1 MRPIVQMTHLL
12 TLVLLAA
19 PAAGAAQP
27 LAAFLDSAAR
37 QNVDERLASEAR
49 VRADAEAGQ
58 AWGALLPSLTASG
71 AWTHNQYDAVL
82 EFPTGQGTSKTVTI
96 IPRNQL
102 EASIR
107 VEVPLIDATKWLQ
120 TAATAAG
127 ADAAAARTRS
137 THDQVQRQVVSAY
150 YVYTAANAVLESA
163 HRSLEVSRSQ
173 LEVTGA
179 RTSAGVA
186 NELDLMRARSEVER
200 NAQVVADAESMLA
213 TSGRTLRTLSGLEPG
228 TVTGLPVDDLHPAPA
243 LETLEQGLGALPQV
257 QAAERDVS
265 AASRTSMAATLAL
278 VPTLSAQATERF
290 TNATGFQGQPALFN
304 AGLLLNWRVD
314 VPAVHALR
322 AQRSAE
328 LTAQLTAEKVR
339 AAAADQL
346 HADWQKVRAAIT
358 KVRAAGAQVVS
369 AARAAA
375 LAGERANAGVA
386 TQLDVIQAER
396 DRFVSELNDIQA
408 RTELAS
414 ARAALELS
422 SGERK

>member
-1 MRPIVQMTHLL
+1 
-12 TLVLLAA
+12 
-19 PAAGAAQP
+19 
-27 LAAFLDSAAR
+27 
-37 QNVDERLASEAR
+37 
-49 VRADAEAGQ
+49 
-58 AWGALLPSLTASG
+58 
-71 AWTHNQYDAVL
+71 
-82 EFPTGQGTSKTVTI
+82 
-96 IPRNQL
+96 
-102 EASIR
+102 
-107 VEVPLIDATKWLQ
+107 
-120 TAATAAG
+120 
-127 ADAAAARTRS
+127 
-137 THDQVQRQVVSAY
+137 
-150 YVYTAANAVLESA
+150 
-163 HRSLEVSRSQ
+163 
-173 LEVTGA
+173 
-179 RTSAGVA
+179 
-186 NELDLMRARSEVER
+186 
-200 NAQVVADAESMLA
+200 
-213 TSGRTLRTLSGLEPG
+213 
-228 TVTGLPVDDLHPAPA
+228 
-243 LETLEQGLGALPQV
+243 
-257 QAAERDVS
+257 
-265 AASRTSMAATLAL
+265 MAATLAL

>member
-1 MRPIVQMTHLL
+1 MADNSLDTKLEG
-12 TLVLLAA
+12 LA
-19 PAAGAAQP
+19 
-27 LAAFLDSAAR
+27 R
-37 QNVDERLASEAR
+37 
-49 VRADAEAGQ
+49 
-58 AWGALLPSLTASG
+58 
-71 AWTHNQYDAVL
+71 QYDAVL

-257 QAAERDVS
+257 QSV
-265 AASRTSMAATLAL
+265 TLVFYEL
-278 VPTLSAQATERF
+278 ETTLQA
-290 TNATGFQGQPALFN
+290 
-304 AGLLLNWRVD
+304 D
-314 VPAVHALR
+314 
-322 AQRSAE
+322 
-328 LTAQLTAEKVR
+328 
-339 AAAADQL
+339 
-346 HADWQKVRAAIT
+346 
-358 KVRAAGAQVVS
+358 AAGGYQQRRRAVPR
-369 AARAAA
+369 ARFRVGREKGAA
-375 LAGERANAGVA
+375 LDPVA
-386 TQLDVIQAER
+386 VDMLLGPETCLSNGRNLLDLLWTPESTPAP
-396 DRFVSELNDIQA
+396 
-408 RTELAS
+408 
-414 ARAALELS
+414 
-422 SGERK
+422 